1 MIKHK
6 KPLRLAALS
15 IAVGMCFASAAAYGQ
30 SNITGTIFGV
40 APVAEGTTVLVEN
53 MDTGQ
58 RLSFK
63 TDAQGRY
70 RATSLPSGR
79 YKVTLQKDGVEV
91 TSKEGIAVNIAS
103 GTEVSFLDAAGNVQ
117 TLEGVQVTANAIP
130 QIDVSQ
136 VDTRTVFTSETM
148 NRIAIPRDL
157 ASVALLAPGVVKNDS
172 YTDANG
178 TTIPSFGGAAS
189 SENAYYINGYPV
201 TNPLSAL
208 GFSTLPFDAIDQ
220 EQILTGGYGAEFGRS
235 TGGVINIVT
244 KRGTNEWKFGA
255 YDIWSPEQLRAS
267 PRNRYYPDTG
277 FYGANNPDPDEQ
289 TDGTLDQYRNDNQ
302 FWNNT
307 VGGYVGGAIVPD
319 RLFVR
324 LDAEFQR
331 TDGQLINI
339 YRLSNPATPGG
350 YREFKRDE
358 PRWSAKVDW
367 NITNNHILE
376 FTAVSDVRKY
386 NSDGYTYD
394 YTDNSHGTVKNA
406 GADDK
411 DDSRLYVARYT
422 GYLTDD
428 LTLSALY
435 GQQQINHSSNPFG
448 YDPNC
453 PRISAG
459 ASARLDQFN
468 YTGCQTAATSEL
480 PGANDKTKG
489 GRIDLSYQ
497 IGDHEIRA
505 GYDRNDAQSFAGS
518 SYAGGF
524 VWVYSR
530 ASPGNATSPIDAENG
545 VGAPAGNGGFGDE
558 GYYVRRQYY
567 TQEGNIKTSQE
578 AQFIEDRWQ
587 VNDNFLL
594 SLGLRNEQFT
604 NYTGGGEPYISQRH
618 QLAPRIGAV
627 WDVHGDSTLKL
638 YANTGRYHLVLP
650 SNVALRGA
658 SASTYTREYFTYTG
672 VDPVTGAPTGLTNIP
687 VDPGFGTLC
696 PGSQYLVS
704 SNLECGDAPDPRT
717 VAAVDIKSHYQDEFI
732 LGMEQAFN
740 ADYSWGAKAT
750 YRDLKSAIDD
760 TCTPA
765 LGGGCFLFNP
775 GEDNTFFEEQADG
788 SLAPHTYTAEELDLP
803 KLKRKYYALEFFLER
818 QFSDDWYAKA
828 TYTFS
833 RNWGNTEGQLA
844 SDLDTGSGG
853 QEDVGQTQDWDL
865 PQLMDGADGLLPNHR
880 AHQLKLFGYY
890 KFTEEWLF
898 GGSAIIA
905 SGRPKNCTSYYPSAD
920 AGLYPGSYY
929 YYCGIAGSGT
939 QADPT
944 DDDFVPPSA
953 DYGPSPRGSQGTTP
967 WTYGINL
974 NVSYLPMWA
983 DQKLTLQ
990 LDILNVLN
998 RQVPGTYNWRYSRT
1012 RDEAN
1017 QYYGQELGYNQPR
1030 SVRITARY
1038 DF

>member
-1 MIKHK
+1 MIKPG
-6 KPLRLAALS
+6 KPLRLAVLS
-15 IAVGMCFASAAAYGQ
+15 IAIGMCFASAAYGQ

-40 APVAEGTTVLVEN
+40 APVAEGTTILVEN

-63 TDAQGRY
+63 TDSQGRY

-79 YKVTLQKDGVEV
+79 YKVTLQQDGADVSV
-91 TSKEGIAVNIAS
+91 REGVAVIISS
-103 GTEVSFLDAAGNVQ
+103 GTEVSFVDASGNVQ
-117 TLEGVQVTANAIP
+117 TLEGVQVSANSIP

-136 VDTRTVFTSETM
+136 VDTRTVFTSDTM
-148 NRIAIPRDL
+148 SKIGIPRDL

-201 TNPLSAL
+201 TNPLTAL
-208 GFSTLPFDAIDQ
+208 GFSSLPFDAIDQ
-220 EQILTGGYGAEFGRS
+220 EQVLTGGYGAEFGRS

-267 PRNRYYPDTG
+267 PRNRYYPNTG
-277 FYGANNPDPDEQ
+277 FYGANNPNPTQQ
-289 TDGTLDQYRNDNQ
+289 TDGTLYSYRNDNQ

-307 VGGYVGGAIVPD
+307 LGAYVGGAIVPD
-319 RLFVR
+319 RLFIR

-331 TDGQLINI
+331 TDGQSVQII
-339 YRLSNPATPGG
+339 RTANPATPGG
-350 YREFKRDE
+350 YIDYKRDQ

-367 NITNNHILE
+367 NITNNHIIE
-376 FTAVSDVRKY
+376 FTAVSDVRKF

-394 YTDNSHGTVKNA
+394 YTDNSHGNVKNS

-411 DDSRLYVARYT
+411 DDARMYVARYT

-428 LTLSALY
+428 LTLSVLY
-435 GQQQINHSSNPFG
+435 GEQKITHESNPFG
-448 YDPNC
+448 YDPAC

-459 ASARLDQFN
+459 ASARLPQFN
-468 YTGCQTAATSEL
+468 YTGCQTAANAEL
-480 PGANDKTKG
+480 PGANDKTEG
-489 GRIDLSYQ
+489 GRIDLTYR

-505 GYDRNDAQSFAGS
+505 GYDRNDARSFAGS

-530 ASPGNATSPIDAENG
+530 ATNPANPIDPENG
-545 VGAPAGNGGFGDE
+545 VGAPAGNGGFGDD

-567 TQEGNIKTSQE
+567 TQQGNIKTSQE

-587 VNDNFLL
+587 VTDNILL
-594 SLGLRNEQFT
+594 SIGLRNEQFT

-618 QLAPRIGAV
+618 QLAPRVGSV
-627 WDVHGDSTLKL
+627 WDVHGDSSLKL
-638 YANTGRYHLVLP
+638 YANAGRYHLVMP

-658 SASTYTREYFTYTG
+658 SASTYTREFFTYSG

-687 VDPGFGTLC
+687 VDPSFGTLC

-704 SNLECGDAPDPRT
+704 ANLECGDAPDPRT
-717 VAAVDIKSHYQDEFI
+717 VAAIDIKAHYQDEFI
-732 LGMEQAFN
+732 IGMEQALN
-740 ADYSWGAKAT
+740 SDYSWGAKGT

-775 GEDNTFFEEQADG
+775 GEGNTFFEDQGDG
-788 SLAPHTYTAEELDLP
+788 TLVPVHYTAEELDLP
-803 KLKRKYYALEFFLER
+803 KLKRKYIALEFFFER
-818 QFSDDWYAKA
+818 QFSNNWYGKA
-828 TYTFS
+828 TYTWS
-833 RNWGNTEGQLA
+833 RNYGNTEGQLA
-844 SDLDTGSGG
+844 SDLDTGNGG

-865 PQLMDGADGLLPNHR
+865 PQLMDGANGVLPNHR
-880 AHQLKLFGYY
+880 AHAFKLFGYY
-890 KFTEEWLF
+890 KLNEEWLF
-898 GGSAIIA
+898 GGSAILA
-905 SGRPKNCTSYYPSAD
+905 SGRPRNCTSYYPSAD
-920 AGLYPGSYY
+920 AGLYNGAYY
-929 YYCGIAGSGT
+929 YYCGIAGSGS
-939 QADPT
+939 QAIGTPGY
-944 DDDFVPPSA
+944 VPPSA
-953 DYGPSPRGSQGTTP
+953 GYGPSPRGSHGTTP
-967 WTYGINL
+967 WTYDVNL
-974 NVSYLPMWA
+974 NVAYLPTWA
-983 DQKLTLQ
+983 DKKLTLQ
-990 LDILNVLN
+990 VEVFNLLN
-998 RQVPGTYNWRYSRT
+998 RQVAGQYNPRFARSRF
-1012 RDEAN
+1012 EAN
-1017 QYYGQELGYNQPR
+1017 ELYGQELSYNPPR
-1030 SVRITARY
+1030 SVRLTARY

>member
-1 MIKHK
+1 MNKQK

-15 IAVGMCFASAAAYGQ
+15 IAIGMCFASAAAYGQ
-30 SNITGTIFGV
+30 SNVTGTIFGT
-40 APVAEGTTVLVEN
+40 APVAEGTSVVVEN

-58 RLSFK
+58 RLNFK
-63 TDAQGRY
+63 TDSQGRY
-70 RATSLPSGR
+70 RATALPSGR
-79 YKVTLQKDGVEV
+79 YKVTLQKDGVDV
-91 TSKEGIAVNIAS
+91 TSREGIMVNIAS
-103 GTEVSFLDAAGNVQ
+103 GTDVSFVDASGVQ

-136 VDTRTVFTSETM
+136 VDTRTVFTSDTLK
-148 NRIAIPRDL
+148 RIAIPRNL
-157 ASVALLAPGVVKNDS
+157 ASVALLAPSVVKNDS

-178 TTIPSFGGAAS
+178 TTIPSFGGSAS

-201 TNPLSAL
+201 TNPLTAL

-220 EQILTGGYGAEFGRS
+220 EQVLTGGYGAEFGRS
-235 TGGVINIVT
+235 TGGVLNIVT

-255 YDIWSPEQLRAS
+255 YDIWSPEQLRAN

-277 FYGANNPDPDEQ
+277 FYGPNNPDPTQQ
-289 TDGTLDQYRNDNQ
+289 TDGTLDQYRNGNQ

-307 VGGYVGGAIVPD
+307 VGAYVGGAIVPD
-319 RLFVR
+319 RLFIR
-324 LDAEFQR
+324 LDAELER
-331 TDGQLINI
+331 DKGQSIGI
-339 YRLSNPATPGG
+339 YRLSDPDTPGG
-350 YREFKRDE
+350 YTNYTRDQ

-376 FTAVSDVRKY
+376 FTAVSDVRKF
-386 NSDGYTYD
+386 NSDGYTYSYAD
-394 YTDNSHGTVKNA
+394 GSHGTEKNY
-406 GADDK
+406 GRDNK

-428 LTLSALY
+428 LTVAVMY
-435 GQQQINHSSNPFG
+435 GQQQINHSTNDFG

-459 ASARLDQFN
+459 ASARLPQFN
-468 YTGCQTAATSEL
+468 YTGCQTAANAPL

-489 GRIDLSYQ
+489 GRIDLTYR
-497 IGDHEIRA
+497 IGDHELRA
-505 GYDRNDAQSFAGS
+505 GYDRNDAQSLAGT

-530 ASPGNATSPIDAENG
+530 ATNPANPIDASNG
-545 VGAPAGNGGFGDE
+545 VGAPAGNGGFGDT

-567 TQEGNIKTSQE
+567 TQVGNIKTSQA

-587 VNDNFLL
+587 LTDNFLL

-627 WDVHGDSTLKL
+627 WDVNGDSSLKV
-638 YANTGRYHLVLP
+638 YGNGGRYHLVLP

-658 SASTYTREYFTYTG
+658 SASTYTKEYFTYSG

-687 VDPGFGTLC
+687 VDPSFGTLC

-717 VAAVDIKSHYQDEFI
+717 VAAKDIKSHYQDEFI
-732 LGMEQAFN
+732 IGMEQALN
-740 ADYSWGAKAT
+740 EDYSWGAKGT
-750 YRDLKSAIDD
+750 YRTLRSAIDD

-775 GEDNTFFEEQADG
+775 GESNTFYEEQPDG
-788 SLAPHTYTAEELDLP
+788 SLAPHTYTAAELDLP
-803 KLKRKYYALEFFLER
+803 KLKRKYIGLEFFLEH
-818 QFSDDWYAKA
+818 QFTTNWYGKV
-828 TYTFS
+828 TYIWS
-833 RNWGNTEGQLA
+833 RNFGNTEGQLA
-844 SDLDTGSGG
+844 SELDTGSGG
-853 QEDVGQTQDWDL
+853 QGDVSQTQDWDL
-865 PQLMDGADGLLPNHR
+865 PQLMDGANGLLPNHR
-880 AHQLKLFGYY
+880 AHQLKMFGYY
-890 KFTEEWLF
+890 KLNEEWLF
-898 GGSAIIA
+898 GGSSIFS

-920 AGLYPGSYY
+920 AGLYNGAYY
-929 YYCGIAGSGT
+929 YYCGIAGTGT
-939 QADPT
+939 QADPGSAGY
-944 DDDFVPPSA
+944 VPPSA
-953 DYGPSPRGSQGTTP
+953 NYGPSPRGSHGTAP
-967 WTYGINL
+967 WTYSISL
-974 NVSYLPMWA
+974 NVSYVPNWA
-983 DQKLTLQ
+983 DQKLTLS
-990 LDILNVLN
+990 LDVLNLLN
-998 RQVPGTYNWRYSRT
+998 RQIPGSYNSQYARNRF
-1012 RDEAN
+1012 EAS

-1030 SVRITARY
+1030 SFRVTARY